1 MNQIEKILNKALIG
15 NVISVEELRQ
25 YSVLNL
31 IMIIIERVNG
41 VIENNNYLA
50 SEGLELEVINQ
61 IKNMIDDGTLPNL
74 LNQTMLAEIV
84 AKANKAE
91 GLVNDRPTFQKV
103 SELIAQAK
111 LEGGTVPT
119 DGLIYKS
126 DIESMLI
133 YSVNKFDPSTMIKDK
148 YLLDG
153 VLTDYEGWNTTDY
166 IRLDGSIIS
175 CQFYNEEEHPV
186 VTWEEFGWI
195 EVHNIYYA
203 FYDKDYNVVQ
213 GTRESGVKMSEV
225 NIPENAKNV

>member
-1 MNQIEKILNKALIG
+1 MNQIEKILNQALVG

-31 IMIIIERVNG
+31 LMIIIERVNG

-74 LNQTMLAEIV
+74 LNQTMLAEV
-84 AKANKAE
+84 VEKANKAE

-103 SELIAQAK
+103 TELITQAK
-111 LEGGTVPT
+111 LEAGTVPT

-133 YSVNKFDPSTMIKDK
+133 YSVNKFDPSTMIK
-148 YLLDG
+148 
-153 VLTDYEGWNTTDY
+153 
-166 IRLDGSIIS
+166 
-175 CQFYNEEEHPV
+175 
-186 VTWEEFGWI
+186 
-195 EVHNIYYA
+195 
-203 FYDKDYNVVQ
+203 
-213 GTRESGVKMSEV
+213 
-225 NIPENAKNV
+225 

>member
-31 IMIIIERVNG
+31 LMIVIERVNG

-111 LEGGTVPT
+111 LDAGTVET
-119 DGLIYKS
+119 DGLIYK
-126 DIESMLI
+126 
-133 YSVNKFDPSTMIKDK
+133 
-148 YLLDG
+148 
-153 VLTDYEGWNTTDY
+153 
-166 IRLDGSIIS
+166 
-175 CQFYNEEEHPV
+175 
-186 VTWEEFGWI
+186 
-195 EVHNIYYA
+195 
-203 FYDKDYNVVQ
+203 
-213 GTRESGVKMSEV
+213 
-225 NIPENAKNV
+225 